1 MMKIFGST
9 AKDVMLTKLDIRG
22 VFLSKAIRH
31 FSTAIICHDHK
42 PPRKMRIKQEKNRQI
57 EQKPTIPDDHDNSR
71 PESFTINEEQQSQGG
86 SVIRNVIICILAIFL
101 NPIAVMA
108 YTSVVQPESENPAP
122 IPQSERKN

>member
-22 VFLSKAIRH
+22 VFLSRV
-31 FSTAIICHDHK
+31 FSTTSIICQDHK
-42 PPRKMRIKQEKNRQI
+42 TPRKMRIKQEKNRQI

-86 SVIRNVIICILAIFL
+86 SVIRNVFICILAILF
-101 NPIAVMA
+101 NPISMMA